1 MLPTNRISTHPGE
14 LLKRLFLD
22 EMGITQVAFAKHTGM
37 SLQRLNE
44 IIRGKR
50 GITADTAWLLSQALG
65 TSPEFWTNAQAA
77 HDLTKNRPVKKI
89 TPIKVKAETA
99 TRAHV

>member
-1 MLPTNRISTHPGE
+1 MTMLPTHRIATHPGE

-22 EMGITQVAFAKHTGM
+22 EMGITQVAFAKHCRI

-50 GITADTAWLLSQALG
+50 SVTAQTAWIFGQALG
-65 TSPEFWTNAQAA
+65 TTPQFWMNAQVA
-77 HDLTKNRPVKKI
+77 HDLTKNRPTTKL
-89 TPIKVKAETA
+89 PQIKAKAA
-99 TRAHV
+99 